1 MDIELREV
9 KAFVTGADRS
19 VSFEEIAQ
27 TAYSMNAF
35 SLPEG
40 EEYGLEST
48 NYYDPPLATMA
59 NAVHVAQ
66 VAVDPQ
72 LGSVTIEKYAVV
84 HDCGRVLNPM
94 IVDGDR
100 KHVVEG
106 KG

>member
-1 MDIELREV
+1 
-9 KAFVTGADRS
+9 
-19 VSFEEIAQ
+19 
-27 TAYSMNAF
+27 MNAF

-84 HDCGRVLNPM
+84 HDCGRVINPM
-94 IVDGDR
+94 IVDGQIPGGIAQGIGEVLMEEIVYDEEIGR
-100 KHVVEG
+100 AAWRARGWRYV
-106 KG
+106 